1 MTVASK
7 VAQTLASYEGAAADF
22 KTFALETKDEQAK
35 QMYQQL
41 AQSMDSAVNQ
51 LRNRV
56 DFMMSEEPQYQQE
69 IQGTYPQRSKGQG

>member
-7 VAQTLASYEGAAADF
+7 VAQTLASCEGAAADF